1 GGGDRMKE
9 RGDERLGG
17 HLKQV
22 RTQRRLTLGR
32 VEKLSVQHG
41 ERINKSYLFRVE
53 MGKTVPSLQRLQVLA
68 QVYRVKL
75 QTLVE
80 VLETAVEEREQEGHR
95 GAELR
100 GETFESLRTK
110 GADAVGAR
118 DFARAA
124 LVYRAAWERAMAE
137 GPSAEQTAKIGQARH
152 DL

>member
-32 VEKLSVQHG
+32 VERLSAAHG

-53 MGKTVPSLQRLQVLA
+53 RGKTVPSLQRLQVLA

-75 QTLVE
+75 KTLVE
-80 VLETAVEEREQEGHR
+80 VLETAVEEHEQESHLS
-95 GAELR
+95 AELR
-100 GETFESLRTK
+100 GEAFETLRRR
-110 GADAVGAR
+110 GA
-118 DFARAA
+118 AA
-124 LVYRAAWERAMAE
+124 MEA
-137 GPSAEQTAKIGQARH
+137 
-152 DL
+152 